1 MYIIISLGDLVYNII
16 TFWVY
21 YIYHSIF
28 FDNYYKLSIHAFLKT
43 PFDARTAV
51 NLLYQGW
58 GKEDKS
64 TLPENLESGF
74 PFPWKFRM

>member
-1 MYIIISLGDLVYNII
+1 MQGA
-16 TFWVY
+16 
-21 YIYHSIF
+21 
-28 FDNYYKLSIHAFLKT
+28 KGGQGMA
-43 PFDARTAV
+43 

-64 TLPENLESGF
+64 TLPENLESVF